1 MKISASFLSI
11 KDDIKENISKLTDT
25 DIDLLHLDIMD
36 GKFVTNKTFSI
47 DEIKEI
53 INYKKPLD
61 IHLMVSDV
69 YKYIDDFK
77 TLKPEY
83 LTIHYEAC
91 DDIMEVISY
100 INKLNIKVGLSI
112 KPKTKIEEIVPYL
125 PFIDLVLLMSVEPG
139 KGGQEF
145 IKETVSKLD
154 KLSSLKGDY
163 LISVD
168 GGINKDTIKLIN
180 KADIAVVGSYLTN
193 GNYEENLNKL
203 KESIYG

>member
-53 INYKKPLD
+53 ISYKKPLD

-139 KGGQEF
+139 KGGQKF

>member
-47 DEIKEI
+47 DEIKDI

-125 PFIDLVLLMSVEPG
+125 PFIGLVLLMSVEPG

>member
-11 KDDIKENISKLTDT
+11 KDDIKENISKLTNT

-47 DEIKEI
+47 DEIKDI

>member
-47 DEIKEI
+47 DEIKDI

>member
-47 DEIKEI
+47 DEIKDI

-77 TLKPEY
+77 TLKPKY

-125 PFIDLVLLMSVEPG
+125 PFVDLVLLMSVEPG